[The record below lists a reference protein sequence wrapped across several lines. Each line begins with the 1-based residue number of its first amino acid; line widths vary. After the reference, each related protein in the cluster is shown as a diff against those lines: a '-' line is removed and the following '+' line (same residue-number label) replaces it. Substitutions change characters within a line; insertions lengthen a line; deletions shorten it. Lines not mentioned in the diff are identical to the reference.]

1 MLPNCLLEILLHDCD
16 EDRNIIILIEAVLVE
31 LEEWIVRLSI
41 LLQGEI

>member
-16 EDRNIIILIEAVLVE
+16 EYILIEAVLVE